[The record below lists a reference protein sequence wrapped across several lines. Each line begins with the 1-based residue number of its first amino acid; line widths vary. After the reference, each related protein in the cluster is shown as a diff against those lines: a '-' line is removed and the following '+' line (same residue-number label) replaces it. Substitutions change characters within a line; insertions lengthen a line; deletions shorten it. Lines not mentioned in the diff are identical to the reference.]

1 MGLCESGIILKDET
15 SLQRQ
20 GRIKNGNQM
29 LVPLR
34 RYSTIFQDGYF
45 GFLMDSPA
53 LVFSYQLVR
62 VSQRGKFLH
71 LIPFERCG

>member
-1 MGLCESGIILKDET
+1 MGLCESGFIRRDET

-34 RYSTIFQDGYF
+34 RGSTTFQDGYF
-45 GFLMDSPA
+45 GFLVDSPG
-53 LVFSYQLVR
+53 LVFCYQLVR
-62 VSQRGKFLH
+62 VSQGGKFLH